1 MSTAQ
6 FPLER
11 MSPAMAAALFEAV
24 PQEITVIDHNDE
36 VVGWNKHATRLF
48 PRPMGS
54 MGVNI
59 RHCHPEQSLDKV
71 LAIVGEMRAGR
82 RDQARFWI
90 DLPVGPEKKKHK
102 VLIEFYALRDKQ
114 GNYLGCMECTQ
125 DVEEIRGLQGEKRLL
140 D

>member
-1 MSTAQ
+1 MPEN

-11 MSPAMAAALFEAV
+11 MSREMTEALFEAV
-24 PQEITVIDHNDE
+24 PQEITVIDRNDE

-59 RHCHPEQSLDKV
+59 RHCHPERSLDKV
-71 LAIVGEMRAGR
+71 LAIVGEMRTGK
-82 RDQARFWI
+82 RDKARFWI
-90 DLPVGPEKKKHK
+90 DLPIGKDRTKHK
-102 VLIEFYALRDKQ
+102 VMIEFYALRDKQ

-125 DVEEIRGLQGEKRLL
+125 DVEEIRQLEGEQRLL
-140 D
+140 S